1 MKKFDK
7 FLKTLPMKLYIIV
20 AAIFT
25 FTFFSNDFGLVD
37 IQKTAV
43 ILAAGLDRTEEG
55 FHVTAQIAVPKGS
68 DRNSCGTASIDI
80 EGDGKTVS
88 DCIAQIYSKTGWVPK
103 LIFCN
108 LLLIGEETAKDKDIF
123 DGLDFFL
130 RNEYMQD
137 SCFIAACEGTAKDM
151 LTTVSAIDDTTSQ
164 SIGKIFSDATQKSGT
179 TLKNSLKE
187 FAISYYGKSKS
198 GYMPFVR
205 AKDQNCGSES
215 GGGEGSSASGSGGG
229 GQSQSDSSAKGQE
242 QKKIYYAAET
252 ALFSEGK
259 MVALLSPEE
268 TFAFSLIQ
276 GNVYAGTMT
285 AEDDGKPITVSIL
298 ENKGGVKLDV
308 KNKPKVTMS
317 VEIKVRLFNRG
328 VPAPIEDVSEG
339 EISPQI
345 QENATARLE
354 QYLTDL
360 WETCKTSG
368 CDLFNLS
375 RGLYRSSP
383 KKYAEWKE
391 TLIDTADL
399 EIQAKVVAIK

>member
-7 FLKTLPMKLYIIV
+7 FLKTLPMKLYIII

-43 ILAAGLDRTEEG
+43 ILAAGLDRTDEG

-88 DCIAQIYSKTGWVPK
+88 DCIAQIYSRTGWVPK

-108 LLLIGEETAKDKDIF
+108 LLLIGEETAKEKDIF

-164 SIGKIFSDATQKSGT
+164 SIEKIFSDATQKSGT
-179 TLKNSLKE
+179 TLKNSLKK
-187 FAISYYGKSKS
+187 FAVDYYGKSKS

-205 AKDQNCGSES
+205 AVDQNCGSES

-229 GQSQSDSSAKGQE
+229 GQSQSGGSAKGQE
-242 QKKIYYAAET
+242 QKKIYYADET

-259 MVALLSPEE
+259 MVALLNPEE

-285 AEDDGKPITVSIL
+285 AEDEGKPVTVSIL
-298 ENKGGVKLDV
+298 ENKGGVSLDV

-317 VEIKVRLFNRG
+317 VEIKARLFNRG
-328 VPAPIEDVSEG
+328 VPSPIEDVSEG
-339 EISPQI
+339 ELSPQI
-345 QENATARLE
+345 QENAKARLE
-354 QYLTDL
+354 QYLGEL
-360 WETCKTSG
+360 WETCKASG
-368 CDLFNLS
+368 CDLFNLG

-383 KKYAEWKE
+383 KKYAEWKD

-399 EIQAKVVAIK
+399 EIKAKVDVIK